1 MTPKNNNYKSNLRC
15 GNRNGRPALP
25 EKEKLSIVRHT
36 RFNEAENAVL
46 LANVRRAGLGSVS
59 EYIRRVSLNPK
70 IVPRMSESEMTLARY
85 LSGMSNN
92 FNQLVRLCHQHG
104 LSAMTFEVQECLEK
118 FRRLFSKFDTD

>member
-1 MTPKNNNYKSNLRC
+1 MNSKNNNHESNLRH
-15 GNRNGRPALP
+15 GSRNGRPALP
-25 EKEKLSIVRHT
+25 ENEKLSIVRHT

-104 LSAMTFEVQECLEK
+104 MSAMTLEVRDCLEK
-118 FRRLFSKFDTD
+118 FRILFAKFDAD